1 MNIKICDKCKG
12 FDHKKIMSE
21 IDKLGIENKYEIG
34 CNCMC
39 GIGRNN
45 IVVIVNNK
53 PIIAKSVN
61 ELLDIIK
68 KELKL

>member
-12 FDHKKIMSE
+12 FDYRKIIEE

-34 CNCMC
+34 CNSMC
-39 GIGRNN
+39 GVGRNS

-53 PIIAKSVN
+53 TIIAKSVN
-61 ELLDIIK
+61 ELLEKIRLI
-68 KELKL
+68 